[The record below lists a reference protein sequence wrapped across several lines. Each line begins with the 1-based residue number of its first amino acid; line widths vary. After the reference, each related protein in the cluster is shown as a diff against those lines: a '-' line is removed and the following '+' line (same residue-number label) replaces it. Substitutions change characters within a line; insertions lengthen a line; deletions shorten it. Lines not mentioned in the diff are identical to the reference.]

1 LLEGLFQPEFV
12 QIVGTVILVVALGQ
26 ALFSVT
32 GILRRSH
39 AQKEHLN
46 DAREYLRSQT
56 RAVLREAKRREDLF
70 EHSWNGIRKFEVS
83 RKVLEAE
90 GVHSLYLTPHDGKP
104 LPPFHPGQFLTFS
117 LRIPNQSKPVIRC
130 YSLSDSFGK
139 DYFRV
144 SVKKVPPPRDRPELA
159 PGLSSSYLNDE
170 VFEGD
175 ILDCKAPS
183 GNFFLDLTR
192 DRPVVLI
199 GGGIGI
205 TPVLSM
211 LNALCETGSRQ
222 EIWFFLGVRNS
233 REHVQKSHLE
243 RLAAEF
249 DNVKLNVCYS
259 DPIPEDKPN
268 VDYQHQGRVGLDL
281 FKQVLPS
288 NNFDFYICGPPPM
301 MNAVTEGLAQWGVP
315 EDDVHF
321 EAFGPASVKKK
332 PADENKQDGSA
343 AAAFAVT
350 FARSQKTVTW
360 DGTEASLLDFAE
372 ANGIAMDSGCRAGN
386 CGSCITALKSGNV
399 EYLNEPGSMP
409 ETGSCLTCI
418 SIPQGDVTLDA

>member
-1 LLEGLFQPEFV
+1 LVEALFQPFVV
-12 QIVGTVILVVALGQ
+12 QIVGAIILLFALGQ
-26 ALFSVT
+26 AVFSVT
-32 GILRRSH
+32 GIVRRSYAQRRYSNH
-39 AQKEHLN
+39 ASEL
-46 DAREYLRSQT
+46 LRFQT
-56 RAVLREAKRREDLF
+56 QAVLREVKHREDLSQ
-70 EHSWNGIRKFEVS
+70 HAWNGIRKFEVS
-83 RKVLEAE
+83 RKILEAD
-90 GVHSLYLTPHDGKP
+90 GVHSLYLAPHDGKP

-144 SVKKVPPPRDRPELA
+144 SVKKVPPPRDRPDLA

-170 VFEGD
+170 VIEGD

-233 REHVQKSHLE
+233 NEHVQKSHLE

-249 DNVKLNVCYS
+249 QNVKLNVCYS
-259 DPIPEDKPN
+259 DPILEDKLS
-268 VDYQHQGRVGLDL
+268 VDYQHQGRVGVDL

-301 MNAVTEGLAQWGVP
+301 MNAVTDGLAQWGVP

-332 PADENKQDGSA
+332 PADENKKDTSVA
-343 AAAFAVT
+343 AAVAVT
-350 FARSQKTVTW
+350 FARSQKTVAW
-360 DGTEASLLDFAE
+360 DGAEASLLDFAE

-386 CGSCITALKSGNV
+386 CGSCITALKSGKV